1 MNISHVQFLT
11 VPVADHAKARDFY
24 VGTLGFEL
32 LLDHRGPHG
41 QFVMVA
47 PKGAQTG
54 LVLVD
59 YQVGGL
65 DLVGPLHIQLHTG
78 DVDADVAELRDAGV
92 EVEDPQKMPWGR
104 ATSIKD
110 LDGNAISLLEPS
122 EFGNRPR

>member
-24 VGTLGFEL
+24 VDTLGFEL

-59 YQVGGL
+59 YQVAGL
-65 DLVGPLHIQLHTG
+65 DLTGPLHIQLHTG
-78 DVDADVAELRDAGV
+78 DVDADVAELREAGI
-92 EVEDPQKMPWGR
+92 EAEDPQKMPWGR
-104 ATSIKD
+104 ATSFKD

-122 EFGNRPR
+122 EYGNRPR